1 MKAGIYGSNP
11 GNVRNFRK
19 YQFVNMYYSY
29 LFTEVLVK
37 IADTSV
43 SFYVWTKIWID
54 FYGSNDQN
62 EQKTVIW
69 DIRIIW
75 MLNYYGS
82 NGQNWQKFRKNNKLL
97 WLKIDEN
104 TKYGKIYKIL
114 RIVRYHAW

>member
-62 EQKTVIW
+62 EQKF
-69 DIRIIW
+69 RNLGHQNH
-75 MLNYYGS
+75 LNA
-82 NGQNWQKFRKNNKLL
+82 KLL
-97 WLKIDEN
+97 RK
-104 TKYGKIYKIL
+104 
-114 RIVRYHAW
+114 